1 MWMVI
6 NNNIKESKMRRKF
19 KMHENGKKWDAGGCK
34 NKIKRGWALNS
45 SWGAGLGLR
54 NGSGLDWVWVMGSI
68 YKGCEGE
75 IPHFSL
81 VFLSLPFPNENALSS
96 LIFFSDGEGWSE
108 VVAARWP
115 TTVGGGAAAKTI
127 SFFWFFFSFL
137 ILFSSSI
144 FSYPQNIQSINIQA

>member
-1 MWMVI
+1 
-6 NNNIKESKMRRKF
+6 MRCW
-19 KMHENGKKWDAGGCK
+19 GVQAVSGGCK
-34 NKIKRGWALNS
+34 NKIKRDWALNS